1 MAALTPDGHGPQGV
15 TASYAD
21 LIASDATNVH
31 IIRTIEIVNTGAST
45 RTVYVSIGA
54 GAVGTEIVEK
64 TITAHDTKTFNVY
77 LRVPTSTAVQVK
89 QDVGTDCTITIG
101 GYHYA

>member
-21 LIASDATNVH
+21 LIASDGSNVH
-31 IIRTIEIVNTGAST
+31 IIRTITIVNTSASS

-54 GAVGTEIVEK
+54 GAAATEIVEK
-64 TITAHDTKTFNVY
+64 VVAAHDTKVFNVY
-77 LRVPTSTAVQVK
+77 LKVPTSTAVQVK
-89 QDVGTDCTITIG
+89 QDSGTDCTITIG

>member
-1 MAALTPDGHGPQGV
+1 MAGYVPDGHGPQGV

-21 LIASDATNVH
+21 LIASDGTNVH
-31 IIRTIEIVNTGAST
+31 VIRTIEIVNTSAST

-54 GAVGTEIVEK
+54 GGAATEIIEYAIAPHS
-64 TITAHDTKTFNVY
+64 TQPFNVF

-89 QDVGTDCTITIG
+89 QDTGTDCTITIG
-101 GYHYA
+101 GYHYT